1 MTDIITRPA
10 FSSVEEAWQWV
21 DEQDLEYADNHRF
34 AYTDDDIAMEQY
46 EQQQFHGC
54 CGSFDSII
62 EVDGRRA
69 YIGCNY
75 GH

>member
-1 MTDIITRPA
+1 MSEVITRPA
-10 FSSVEEAWQWV
+10 FQTTDEAWQWV
-21 DEQDLEYADNHRF
+21 YEQDLEYADNHRF
-34 AYTDDDIAMEQY
+34 AFTDDPTAVAEY
-46 EQQQFHGC
+46 EEKQERGC

-62 EVDGRRA
+62 EVNGRRA

>member
-1 MTDIITRPA
+1 MNEVITRPS
-10 FSSVEEAWQWV
+10 FQTIEQAWEWLG
-21 DEQDLEYADNHRF
+21 EMDLEYSDNFRF
-34 AYTDDDIAMEQY
+34 AFTDDHTAVGKY
-46 EQQQFHGC
+46 EDQQNYGC
-54 CGSFDSII
+54 CGSFDAII